1 MRKIWIVN
9 YYTTPPQDVSNPR
22 HIKIAQYLMEKG
34 FDVTVFCSNYNNR
47 KQSDY
52 IENCKK
58 YGERV
63 YDGIKFIHIDV
74 CKYGNSSLLRAF
86 SIFQFGY
93 RLLRFRKKFEKPD
106 IIYQN
111 IHNPFDFLVST
122 CALRLKSKY
131 IAEAWDLWPAAMVVQ
146 GILKENS
153 IITKLAY
160 HYEYLFYRRA
170 DAIILTM
177 EGGEDYFR
185 GHKWSTDV
193 GGKVDLKRLYSINN
207 GVDIDEFDKNVVK
220 YDYHSDEL
228 SDGSLFK
235 VVYLGSIKLVNNV
248 KQIVEAAACLRE
260 YKDIMFYI
268 FGDGYERDALE
279 EYCQDNSINNVKFMD
294 KRVPFEYVP
303 SILVRSSVNLLN
315 YRKITG
321 KMGMS
326 SGKYFLYL
334 ASGKPI
340 CSNIE
345 PSFNLIK
352 DNNLGVSKTFLSAQE
367 YANAILSIYNL
378 SADEYDGMCK
388 RVRKTA
394 EMYDYNNLCK
404 RIYDVIHS
412 LES

>member
-1 MRKIWIVN
+1 MKKIWIVN
-9 YYTTPPQDVSNPR
+9 YYTVPPEDVSNPR
-22 HIKIAQYLMEKG
+22 HIKIAKYLMDKG
-34 FDVTVFCSNYNNR
+34 FDLTIFCSNYNNR

-63 YDGIKFIHIDV
+63 YNGIKFIHIDV

-131 IAEAWDLWPAAMVVQ
+131 IAEAWDLWPAAFVKH

-160 HYEYLFYRRA
+160 HFEYLFYRRA

-177 EGGEDYFR
+177 EGGENYFR
-185 GHKWSTDV
+185 SHKWSTDA
-193 GGKVDLKRLYSINN
+193 GGKVDLKKLYNINN
-207 GVDIDEFDKNVVK
+207 GVDIEEFYKNVAN
-220 YDYHSDEL
+220 YDYQSEEL
-228 SDGSLFK
+228 SDKSLFK

-248 KQIVEAAACLRE
+248 KQIIDVAACLKK
-260 YKDIMFYI
+260 YTNIVFFI
-268 FGDGYERDALE
+268 FGDGNERDALE
-279 EYCQDNSINNVKFMD
+279 EYCKNNEISNVRFMD
-294 KRVPFEYVP
+294 RRVPFEYVP
-303 SILVRSSVNLLN
+303 SILVRSSLNLLN
-315 YRKITG
+315 YRKVTG
-321 KMGMS
+321 KMGSS

-340 CSNIE
+340 CSNVE
-345 PSFNLIK
+345 PSPNLIRE
-352 DNNLGVSKTFLSAQE
+352 NNLGVSKNFSSLQE

-378 SADEYDGMCK
+378 PAEEYENMCC
-388 RVRKTA
+388 RVKKTA
-394 EMYDYNNLCK
+394 EMYDYTKLCG
-404 RIYDVIHS
+404 RILDVINKVG
-412 LES
+412 